1 MNKYLELILSLPKS
15 IYLNFRMLP
24 FREAVRLPILVRYNT
39 ILSNCSGKLLLFG
52 GIRFGY
58 VRFGFGHVGC
68 FDKRDERT
76 IWDVGGVLEIRG
88 NAYIGTGSRIV
99 VGGNGY
105 LVFGNSFVNT
115 AKITII
121 CFRRIEFGDNVLT
134 SWDNLI
140 MDTDFHRI
148 KELEKNTDSEIEKD
162 VIVGNHVWIGCRA
175 TLLKGTHILDNS
187 VVAAGT
193 VVSKKIKEASVLL
206 AGNPSEI
213 KRRGITWEQ

>member
-58 VRFGFGHVGC
+58 VRLGFGHVGC
-68 FDKRDERT
+68 FDKRYERT

-105 LVFGNSFVNT
+105 LVLGNSFVNT

-148 KELEKNTDSEIEKD
+148 TELEKNTDSEIEKD